1 MMAQMKCLSLILM
14 IKASY
19 KNIIYIG
26 MMLCLTIILFGCQ
39 ERNYPRHTSVF
50 YMNDYAEALMEY
62 TRQSVLLEAEAL
74 YENTKDLDQGGAQLV
89 VATFLVENASEI
101 ASYDKTELYRE
112 WQIGTD
118 DMGVLIILFF
128 EPYVENDITYK
139 SFLELQVEVGYN
151 MEPYLTPTTLGR
163 IADESFFNPNY
174 LGDVNLGLMHMIND
188 ILEILYVD
196 LYGFNSFTYDMAVFE
211 EDLYTYTPTYYLDQ
225 DPLSFWLYIFS
236 PYLLLGDG
244 LGLIF
249 TIGIFVLFGGGL
261 GFFVRAKGKGGSSGG
276 MGIFRRR
283 R

>member
-1 MMAQMKCLSLILM
+1 
-14 IKASY
+14 
-19 KNIIYIG
+19 
-26 MMLCLTIILFGCQ
+26 
-39 ERNYPRHTSVF
+39 
-50 YMNDYAEALMEY
+50 MNDYAEALMEY